1 MDMKAV
7 PMLVALTA
15 LLACSAAGADPGI
28 SKVMGSIDTPAGQH
42 AGDLSTVNG
51 SIHVGANAVVGK
63 CDTVN
68 GSITLHD
75 QASATSLE
83 TVNGSVKVDMG
94 ARVAGAVTTVNGA
107 LAVEDGAD
115 VGGALTNVNGAIR
128 IGAAHLGGSIET
140 TNSDIIIG
148 ANARIDGGIHMNAD
162 TSWWHFFFFE
172 SLPRVVIGPGAV
184 VRGPLHFERAVK
196 LYVSDHASIGPVTGA
211 KVIRFAGASP
221 AD

>member
-1 MDMKAV
+1 MK
-7 PMLVALTA
+7 PGSMLVALTA
-15 LLACSAAGADPGI
+15 LLACGTAGADQGI
-28 SKVMGSIDTPAGQH
+28 SKVMGSIDVSAGEH
-42 AGDLSTVNG
+42 TGDLSTVNG

-68 GSITLHD
+68 GSVTLHD
-75 QASATSLE
+75 RASATSLD
-83 TVNGSVKVDMG
+83 TVNGALKVETG
-94 ARVAGAVTTVNGA
+94 ARVAGAATTVNGA
-107 LAVEDGAD
+107 LAVADGAD

-128 IGAAHLGGSIET
+128 IGAAHVGGSIET

-172 SLPRVVIGPGAV
+172 SVPRVVIGPGAV

-211 KVIRFAGASP
+211 TVIRFAGASP